1 MFKIVVIDEKIVN
14 KIQKWFLVKLL
25 ANMNRRKLEPYNDYL
40 QKYTFNV
47 IVILNVKMKNFS
59 FKVKNKIRMSAM
71 TVSI

>member
-1 MFKIVVIDEKIVN
+1 
-14 KIQKWFLVKLL
+14 
-25 ANMNRRKLEPYNDYL
+25 MNRRKLEPYNDYL